1 MSPADSALD
10 SDLIAQARRLL
21 ETPIA
26 SESTWPVLGAA
37 AFAACMAL
45 ALATAMILA
54 PPTTTRHVVERASS
68 VESVVPES
76 P

>member
-1 MSPADSALD
+1 MTPTDSALD

-21 ETPIA
+21 ETPA
-26 SESTWPVLGAA
+26 TPDTLWPVLGAA

-45 ALATAMILA
+45 TLATAMVLA
-54 PPTTTRHVVERASS
+54 PPTTTRHLTDKAPA